1 MRVYREK
8 DFIDPKE
15 NIFVEML
22 YDPEEDIHT
31 HEFIEIVYIY
41 SGSGIQV
48 VSDSSYNVSE
58 GDLIFI
64 DMGQTHSCRNSK
76 NMKYVNILLKPEFV
90 SNELINSSNVFEV
103 FTLAAFDDFEGEI
116 KNSVRMVS
124 FEGSMKIK
132 VRELVESM
140 AAEFEEKN
148 VGYRSALKGYVDIL
162 FAYVLRTMG
171 GSGEEVRYMHGV
183 ADNMLQY
190 IGENLS
196 EKLTLSDL
204 AAKCF
209 YTPAYFGRM
218 FKKCYKMSFKSYMKK
233 MRIEKAAQ
241 YLAKTDMP
249 IEKVI
254 ELVGYGERS
263 LFFKHFKELMGETPG
278 KFREEKNKSVQKST
292 Q

>member
-64 DMGQTHSCRNSK
+64 DMGQ
-76 NMKYVNILLKPEFV
+76 ILLKPEFV